1 MIRPAARWPIARW
14 IAAIIAAA
22 VVAGLIGWFAARQIV
37 RTFNPDP
44 VSIASGSLESMR
56 EQNRLTVFAARYVAV
71 VTSTQR
77 RFGFSAQKTLI
88 MPGNVRYEV
97 DLAALDRK
105 DVRWDAEA
113 KRLSVTLPPPVV
125 AGPEVDMAAIR
136 EYDGGGV
143 LMAVSDA
150 EKQLDA
156 ANRRAGQ
163 AELLRQAR
171 APLPMKLARDAARR
185 AVERNFAMPLQAA
198 GLDVTVAVRFADE
211 PATSDGERLDHS
223 RSLEEIYGL
232 NDNRNAR
239 PERGIT
245 KP

>member
-1 MIRPAARWPIARW
+1 MDASGVIRPAAKW
-14 IAAIIAAA
+14 IAAIAVAAT
-22 VVAGLIGWFAARQIV
+22 VAGLIGWFAARQIV
-37 RTFNPDP
+37 RTFDPDP
-44 VSIASGSLESMR
+44 VSIASASLESMR

-97 DLAALDRK
+97 DLAALSAK

-113 KRLSVTLPPPVV
+113 KRLFVALPPPVV
-125 AGPEVDMAAIR
+125 AGPEVDIAAIR

-150 EKQLDA
+150 GAQLDA

-171 APLPMKLARDAARR
+171 AALPMKLARDAARR

-211 PATSDGERLDHS
+211 PVAGDGERMDGS

-232 NDNRNAR
+232 NDNRKPR
-239 PERGIT
+239 VERGT
-245 KP
+245 TTP